1 MEWLLKM
8 NVLHVQLDKDFHLS
22 QIKLLSD
29 LRKRMEDAYNED
41 RGMRLTK
48 EEVSMLWIGQF
59 CEEII
64 HENDIFH
71 E

>member
-1 MEWLLKM
+1 MS
-8 NVLHVQLDKDFHLS
+8 VSPAQLDKDFHLS

-29 LRKRMEDAYNED
+29 LHKRMEDAYNED

-48 EEVSMLWIGQF
+48 EEVSLLWIGQF
-59 CEEII
+59 CEEIT